1 MQTVNQRFVM
11 DKKRLSSCLKKY
23 DFHHTNALEENAAA
37 CRYLETIIIE
47 LLKERKI
54 PDNEVTPFEIGDRH
68 FVFVYLSDG
77 QLNFRYP
84 CDDFEEGYYDSYGL
98 YDFNSSWEMLRLI
111 ELLTGKQF
119 TDLLK

>member
-11 DKKRLSSCLKKY
+11 DKKRLSSYLKKF
-23 DFHHTNALEENAAA
+23 DFHNTKAVEEDAAA

-54 PDNEVTPFEIGDRH
+54 PDNEVTPFEITDGH
-68 FVFVYLSDG
+68 FVFVYVSDG

-84 CDDFEEGYYDSYGL
+84 CDDFKEGYYDSYG
-98 YDFNSSWEMLRLI
+98 FNSSWEMLDLI
-111 ELLTGKQF
+111 ELLTGKQI